1 MLTRSTECP
10 ELSKQSDR
18 QQTEE
23 KLLISGLGG
32 GGIITMGDILAN
44 AALRQYQHVAW
55 FPCYNTMMR
64 GGDSECCLIFSERAI
79 PSPLAYKC
87 TTVIAMGAVQ
97 ATALEERVETGG
109 LMLVEGI
116 GEQGAPATARGDI
129 RIQHIPATKIARG
142 LGNPRNANLVMMGAY
157 VELTKAIPPQIVEE
171 EIERSFQLKG
181 LQSALTAGKEAFSQG
196 ISFAQQLT
204 G

>member
-1 MLTRSTECP
+1 MLTRSTERP

-44 AALRQYQHVAW
+44 AALKQYQHVAW

-79 PSPLAYKC
+79 LSPLAYKC

-109 LMLVEGI
+109 LMVVEGI
-116 GEQGAPATARGDI
+116 GEQGEPATARGDI
-129 RIQHIPATKIARG
+129 RIQHIPATQIA
-142 LGNPRNANLVMMGAY
+142 
-157 VELTKAIPPQIVEE
+157 KAISAQLVEA
-171 EIERSFQLKG
+171 EIEKSFESKG
-181 LQSALTAGKEAFSQG
+181 LHSSIALGKEAFFEG
-196 ISFAQQLT
+196 ISLAEQLT
-204 G
+204 RKA